1 MRPSF
6 SRSPAA
12 HSAPVRL
19 VALMLLALFM
29 GVLAL
34 VQHTRVLAAA
44 HGDVI
49 GLFETGG
56 GGNDRGGNERLGN
69 VTAATTPATPVGLC
83 EPTASGLL
91 GMAHTEL
98 WGDVVPLNG
107 QTVGGAA
114 SAAEC
119 CRLCASSKSCNT
131 WVWCADAAVC
141 SSQCWLKRQPTEA
154 ALLGAPHGT
163 GPSVPW
169 TSGVLLGKA
178 LDVAPGDVPPE
189 DGAITAV
196 ALHTSYG
203 AIRLRLRPDWSNASV
218 TYIRALAAQPELC
231 TDACAFYRV
240 EPAFL
245 LQGSLRSR
253 IPPNQVTTP
262 GPRHMVRGDC
272 GWAGGSAGPDFFC
285 YLGTG
290 PATHWGLDH
299 TVWAEIADDASF
311 AVAETINALPPKP
324 TKPGEMHLL
333 PAPVPLDVR
342 VA

>member
-1 MRPSF
+1 M

-12 HSAPVRL
+12 QSAPVRL
-19 VALMLLALFM
+19 VALLLFALLM

-49 GLFETGG
+49 RLF
-56 GGNDRGGNERLGN
+56 D
-69 VTAATTPATPVGLC
+69 TPSGEASPPAGVC
-83 EPTASGLL
+83 EPDSAIGVVGTP
-91 GMAHTEL
+91 HTEL

-107 QTVGGAA
+107 RTVQPDVA
-114 SAAEC
+114 SAADC

-131 WVWCADAAVC
+131 WVFCADATVC
-141 SSQCWLKRQPTEA
+141 ASQCWLKRQPTEA
-154 ALLGAPHGT
+154 ALKGAPHGT
-163 GPSVPW
+163 GPGVPW

-178 LDVAPGDVPPE
+178 LDVAPGEVPPE
-189 DGAITAV
+189 DGAIRAV
-196 ALHTSYG
+196 ALHTTYG
-203 AIRLRLRPDWSNASV
+203 AIRLKLRPDWSNSSV
-218 TYIRALAAQPELC
+218 TYVRALAAQPELC

-240 EPAFL
+240 EPGFL

-253 IPPNQVTTP
+253 IPPNQATTP

-285 YLGTG
+285 YLGSG
-290 PATHWGLDH
+290 PATHWGFDH
-299 TVWAEIADDASF
+299 TVWAEIADADSF
-311 AVAETINALPPKP
+311 AVAETINGMPPKP
-324 TKPGEMHLL
+324 TQPGEMHLL

-342 VA
+342 VALST

>member
-6 SRSPAA
+6 SRSPEA

-19 VALMLLALFM
+19 VALMLLALVM

-56 GGNDRGGNERLGN
+56 GDNDRQPVNSTG
-69 VTAATTPATPVGLC
+69 TTPPAGVC
-83 EPTASGLL
+83 EPDAKSGLL
-91 GMAHTEL
+91 GTAHTEL

-107 QTVGGAA
+107 QTVAAVA

-131 WVWCADAAVC
+131 WVYCTDAAVC
-141 SSQCWLKRQPTEA
+141 ASQCWLKRQPTEA
-154 ALLGAPHGT
+154 ALKGAPHGT
-163 GPSVPW
+163 GPGVPW

-178 LDVAPGDVPPE
+178 LDVAPGDVPPD
-189 DGAITAV
+189 DGAIASV

-203 AIRLRLRPDWSNASV
+203 TIKLRLRPDWSNSSV
-218 TYIRALAAQPELC
+218 TYVRALAAQPELC

-299 TVWAEIADDASF
+299 TVWAEIADEQSF